1 MCSRIRAELPRKAR
15 VLSEYLILDP
25 QALRLHPEFVRLFVE
40 PDEAEIS
47 ALAQA
52 MDRGE
57 RFKPLLVDQDML
69 VLAGVDTWRAAL
81 SLDWRQISAMQ
92 APRLSLA
99 SLRALMVAEN
109 VHAFEVREEHLSRGM
124 NNFFD
129 MQPLRPP
136 GGW

>member
-1 MCSRIRAELPRKAR
+1 MSD
-15 VLSEYLILDP
+15 YLTLDP
-25 QALRLHPEFVRLFVE
+25 RALEPHPEFARLFVE
-40 PDEAEIS
+40 LEEAEIN

-57 RFKPLLVDQDML
+57 RFAPLLVDQDMQ

-81 SLDWRQISAMQ
+81 SLGWRRISAMQ

-99 SLRALMVAEN
+99 NLRALMIAEN
-109 VHAFEVREEHLSRGM
+109 VRSFEVREEHLWRGM

>member
-1 MCSRIRAELPRKAR
+1 MI
-15 VLSEYLILDP
+15 EYLVLDP
-25 QALRLHPEFVRLFVE
+25 HALQMHPEFTRLFVG
-40 PDEAEIS
+40 PDEEEIA

-52 MDRGE
+52 MDGGL
-57 RFKPLLVDQDML
+57 RFAPLLVDTQKR
-69 VLAGVDTWRAAL
+69 VLAGVEVWQAAL
-81 SLDWRQISAMQ
+81 RLGWRRISAVQ
-92 APRLSLA
+92 APELALA

-109 VHAFEVREEHLSRGM
+109 VRTREVREEHLGRSM

>member
-1 MCSRIRAELPRKAR
+1 MGGQDG
-15 VLSEYLILDP
+15 LSEYLILDP
-25 QALRLHPEFVRLFVE
+25 RALEPHPEFARLFLG
-40 PDEAEIS
+40 PDKAEIS
-47 ALAQA
+47 ALARA
-52 MDRGE
+52 MGRGE
-57 RFKPLLVDQDML
+57 RFAPLLVDQDMR
-69 VLAGVDTWRAAL
+69 VLAGVDTWQAAL
-81 SLDWRQISAMQ
+81 SLGWRQISGVQ

-109 VHAFEVREEHLSRGM
+109 VRTCEVREEHLGRAM

>member
-1 MCSRIRAELPRKAR
+1 M
-15 VLSEYLILDP
+15 SEYLILDP
-25 QALRLHPEFVRLFVE
+25 QALELHPEFARLFVG
-40 PDEAEIS
+40 PDEAELA

-52 MDRGE
+52 MEQGE
-57 RFKPLLVDQDML
+57 RFAPLLVDGDNR
-69 VLAGVDTWRAAL
+69 VLAGVEVWRAAL
-81 SLDWRQISAMQ
+81 RLDWRRISAVQ

-109 VHAFEVREEHLSRGM
+109 VRTRDVREEHLSRGM

>member
-1 MCSRIRAELPRKAR
+1 MVRASRGDQAAVRDLAPVVYDELR
-15 VLSEYLILDP
+15 
-25 QALRLHPEFVRLFVE
+25 
-40 PDEAEIS
+40 
-47 ALAQA
+47 ALARA

-57 RFKPLLVDQDML
+57 RFAPLLVDEDNR
-69 VLAGVDTWRAAL
+69 VLAGVEIWLAAL
-81 SLDWRQISAMQ
+81 GLGWRRISAVR

-99 SLRALMVAEN
+99 SLRALMIAEN
-109 VHAFEVREEHLSRGM
+109 VRTREVREEHLWRGM

>member
-25 QALRLHPEFVRLFVE
+25 QALRLHPEFARLFVE
-40 PDEAEIS
+40 PDEAEI
-47 ALAQA
+47 AA
-52 MDRGE
+52 MARAMEEGQ
-57 RFKPLLVDQDML
+57 RFAPLLVDEDSR
-69 VLAGVDTWRAAL
+69 VLAGVEVWLAAL